1 MARLTEIVKTRH
13 LRHNQRQLWRGIFA
27 SLAAILIAIPVVAQ
41 APPGDTP
48 PTLAELLSKHDFQGA
63 LLPAETMRQGS
74 KSVLA
79 VYRVFEAQ
87 DGDIEILYGY
97 AGTDHKSYYR
107 SYALFARQIRFELVR
122 TAEDKSPL
130 LSLIREYAIARQRI
144 AYSVHSLQADLSL
157 PPDHRV
163 IATESGVC
171 HTPYTTWLTMKD
183 TAGQVQAERL
193 VARLVDPPLPFAEPT
208 ACPMAVPASRGVR
221 ERAVPAR
228 MRARSVAFAQGVT
241 LEDGGFLGI
250 ASSDPMI
257 VRFDAALNAPFFAT
271 QPLYAMIDYN
281 AALQRDI
288 EQSAVKASNEDP
300 TLPAAS
306 RYEAAMWSQIDGH
319 FGKTPAPPSSSKP
332 PKPH

>member
-1 MARLTEIVKTRH
+1 MTRLADFVELRLIVSLATA
-13 LRHNQRQLWRGIFA
+13 LIAAPVLAQTPPADAPA
-27 SLAAILIAIPVVAQ
+27 SLA
-41 APPGDTP
+41 D
-48 PTLAELLSKHDFQGA
+48 LLNRHEFQGT

-87 DGDIEILYGY
+87 DGDIELLYGY

-107 SYALFARQIRFELVR
+107 SYALFAHQIRFELVR

-130 LSLIREYAIARQRI
+130 LALIREYAVAKQRS
-144 AYSVHSLQADLSL
+144 AYTVHSLLADLTL
-157 PPDHRV
+157 PPDHR
-163 IATESGVC
+163 ITATESGVC
-171 HTPYTTWLTMKD
+171 HTPYTTWLTLKD
-183 TAGQVQAERL
+183 TAGQVQAEHL
-193 VARLVDPPLPFAEPT
+193 IARLVDPALPFAEPQS
-208 ACPMAVPASRGVR
+208 CPMAVPASRSVR

-241 LEDGGFLGI
+241 LEDGGFLAI

-281 AALQRDI
+281 AAMQRDL
-288 EQSAVKASNEDP
+288 EQTALKATSADP
-300 TLPAAS
+300 TLPAVS
-306 RYEAAMWSQIDGH
+306 RYEAAMWSLIDGH
-319 FGKTPAPPSSSKP
+319 FGKPPAPPSATKP